1 MQVDGVVLAERKD
14 FQLHVL
20 ADEVGETDER
30 GLAVPKIVFDKD
42 AVCIDAGCVALIRY
56 LQIEIEVL
64 VQFVEAD
71 DGSCGCFL
79 PITLCG
85 HRECRGHH
93 CRPRA
98 GDGEDVTLKAIVYIK

>member
-1 MQVDGVVLAERKD
+1 M
-14 FQLHVL
+14 L

-64 VQFVEAD
+64 VQFVEAA

-93 CRPRA
+93 C
-98 GDGEDVTLKAIVYIK
+98 